1 MFLFIDADRKRLHLR
16 RQSMS
21 RRKIV
26 ATVIMIIA
34 LAFSVS
40 QLLFAQENKSGEINW
55 VQGYI
60 SAVGNGTAD
69 PSDNRVKDRLNALRS
84 AELVAQ
90 RNLLETLKGV
100 QIDSRTTVENLM
112 LKEDVINSRVDGV
125 VKGAQIV
132 KQDVTWEK
140 NIPLATVEIRVCL
153 SNQVGG
159 CNMTSSLITVLKINP
174 QSEPPYAPADRVKP
188 LTAPPSSPPQKHI
201 KSIVYDTN
209 KPVTGAIFLLD
220 GQPFERQ
227 LLPVIITKSDKNKPL
242 TVYSVKNVKPKVIRN
257 YGVVRYAN
265 NEQQAKSNP
274 YIGENALVIPVEDIT
289 EDNMIVISADAVRI
303 IRETTMHG
311 NDYLSDAKVVIC
323 SN

>member
-1 MFLFIDADRKRLHLR
+1 MSYRKV
-16 RQSMS
+16 
-21 RRKIV
+21 I
-26 ATVIMIIA
+26 ATVIMIA
-34 LAFSVS
+34 SLSLSVS

-60 SAVGNGTAD
+60 SAVGRGTAD
-69 PSDNRVKDRLNALRS
+69 PSDNKVKDSLNALRS
-84 AELVAQ
+84 AELIAQ

-112 LKEDVINSRVDGV
+112 LKEDIINSRVDGV
-125 VKGAQIV
+125 IKGAQIV
-132 KQDVTWEK
+132 RQDVTWEK
-140 NIPLATVEIRVCL
+140 DIPLATVEIRVCL

-159 CNMTSSLITVLKINP
+159 CNMHSSLMTVLRINP
-174 QSEPPYAPADRVKP
+174 QSEPPYAPSDRVKP
-188 LTAPPSSPPQKHI
+188 ITAPLPSAAPKPT
-201 KSIVYDTN
+201 KSANKTIIYDIN

-274 YIGENALVIPVEDIT
+274 YIGDNAVIIPVEDVT
-289 EDNMIVISADAVRI
+289 EDNMIVISADAVRM

-311 NDYLSDAKVVIC
+311 NDYLSDAKVVIS